1 MGGCASRQRSR
12 APRAMMGRS
21 ETAAEQLQAG
31 LNSRVTIEAGLA
43 RDFVSSAAADFPP
56 PARR

>member
-1 MGGCASRQRSR
+1 
-12 APRAMMGRS
+12 MMGRS

>member
-1 MGGCASRQRSR
+1 
-12 APRAMMGRS
+12 MMGRS

-43 RDFVSSAAADFPP
+43 RDFISSAAADFPP
-56 PARR
+56 TARR